1 MPDDAG
7 DDGLIRELPRIR
19 RYLRHNAAEDARFGE
34 LLKTRLNLPNADL
47 DAAVREATDAVWA
60 KLDCLDCGN
69 CCKNLQIVVD
79 ERDLSRL
86 SKKLGL
92 SASEMR
98 KKYVARAE
106 DGTLHFKTSPCPFL
120 GEDNACGVYED
131 RPQACR
137 DFPYLHAG
145 NFRSRAYVTLENAAI
160 CPIAFNVWQKLKARF
175 GKKKK

>member
-1 MPDDAG
+1 MAD

-19 RYLRHNAAEDARFGE
+19 RYLRHNEREDARFAE
-34 LLKTRLNLPNADL
+34 HVKTRLNLSNADV
-47 DAAVREATDAVWA
+47 DSVVRETTDAVWA

-69 CCKNLQIVVD
+69 CCKQLQIVVD
-79 ERDLSRL
+79 ERDLQRL
-86 SKKLGL
+86 AKRLGV
-92 SASEMR
+92 SAGDVR
-98 KKYVARAE
+98 TKYVARAE
-106 DGTLHFKTSPCPFL
+106 DGTLHFRSSPCPFL

-145 NFRSRAYVTLENAAI
+145 NFRSRVYVTWENAAL
-160 CPIAFNVWQKLKARF
+160 CPIAFNVWERLKAQW

>member
-1 MPDDAG
+1 MADAEP
-7 DDGLIRELPRIR
+7 DGLIRELPRIR
-19 RYLRHNAAEDARFGE
+19 RSLRQSEREDARFAE
-34 LLKTRLNLPNADL
+34 RVKSQLNLSNADL
-47 DAAVREATDAVWA
+47 DAAVKETADAVWA
-60 KLDCLDCGN
+60 RLDCLDCGN
-69 CCKNLQIVVD
+69 CCKSLQIVVD

-86 SKKLGL
+86 AKKLGI
-92 SASEMR
+92 SAGEVR

-106 DGTLHFKTSPCPFL
+106 DSTLHFKTSPCPFL

-145 NFRSRAYVTLENAAI
+145 NFRSRVYVTWENAAI

-175 GKKKK
+175 GKKK